1 MTVTPEQVRD
11 AAVAATMTEF
21 IHSPGWA
28 CFSTELHG
36 MILASIESLINTPDP
51 RTAGRIEGLRDA
63 LSLPDHLRRKL
74 RNQ

>member
-1 MTVTPEQVRD
+1 
-11 AAVAATMTEF
+11 
-21 IHSPGWA
+21 
-28 CFSTELHG
+28 